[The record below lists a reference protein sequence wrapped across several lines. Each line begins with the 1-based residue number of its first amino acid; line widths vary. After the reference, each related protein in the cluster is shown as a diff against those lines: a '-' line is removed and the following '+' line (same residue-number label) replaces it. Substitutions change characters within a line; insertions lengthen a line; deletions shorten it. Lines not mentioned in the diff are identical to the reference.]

1 MKDIVSIET
10 LISNGI
16 DYIFILIFCLI
27 GAIVK
32 DAYNTLT
39 KKDEEVKICRILVS
53 SFSASIVIF
62 ALSDYIIPDLGYKIT
77 MLISFIGGST
87 GFELIAYITTLGF
100 WIKIIF
106 KDKKEVIK
114 MIEDDKNKKEDD
126 KEEKKEDDG

>member
-100 WIKIIF
+100 WVKIIF

-126 KEEKKEDDG
+126 KEGKKEDDG